1 MSDTSQIAHFKGIL
15 MNTQGGDTQKIKQAE
30 VEIKN
35 MRDTNFIAFIQNL
48 MIVVNEVPGADGSD
62 EYENVR
68 KLAAILFKNSLQN
81 GIFEEEPA
89 NFQGSLWFQLNQDM
103 RQQIKQMLL
112 GTLGGDLSA

>member
-1 MSDTSQIAHFKGIL
+1 
-15 MNTQGGDTQKIKQAE
+15 
-30 VEIKN
+30 

-89 NFQGSLWFQLNQDM
+89 NF
-103 RQQIKQMLL
+103 
-112 GTLGGDLSA
+112 